1 MGEPVSNNPFEA
13 FFTEIRRIVR
23 EEIAKAL
30 ENGRTEKLL
39 YSTKEAAQ
47 KIGCEESWLA
57 GKARAGLVPYRML
70 GHYRYFSMADIK
82 NIIDKSYMPMVHI
95 GNKGQGVSP
104 DTKAAQVESSQ
115 VGESHGD
122 YGDDGSAM
130 GEG

>member
-47 KIGCEESWLA
+47 KN
-57 GKARAGLVPYRML
+57 RVR
-70 GHYRYFSMADIK
+70 
-82 NIIDKSYMPMVHI
+82 
-95 GNKGQGVSP
+95 GVV
-104 DTKAAQVESSQ
+104 ACR
-115 VGESHGD
+115 
-122 YGDDGSAM
+122 
-130 GEG
+130 